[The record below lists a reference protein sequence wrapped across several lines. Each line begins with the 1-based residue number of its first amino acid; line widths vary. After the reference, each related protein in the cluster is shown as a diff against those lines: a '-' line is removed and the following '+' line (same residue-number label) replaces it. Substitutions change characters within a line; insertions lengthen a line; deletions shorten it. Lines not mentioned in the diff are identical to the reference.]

1 MGVMKSNAYGHG
13 AVPVAKR
20 LQEAGADYFG
30 VAFLDE
36 ALELRQSGI
45 TKPILIL
52 GYTPPQFIGEVIE
65 NDLTQTVFGA
75 QATAAYSQAAGK
87 LGKRLKCH
95 LKADSGMT
103 RFGFWGET
111 RFDDM
116 LSALSDGNLDVEGI
130 FTHFAVADVCGDDFT
145 RSQFE
150 DFIKLCDDLEKAS
163 GRRFKIKHCA
173 NSGGMINY
181 SWTCLNM
188 VRPGLALYGH
198 YPCGENE
205 GIDLRPAMS
214 FYARVCQIKEV
225 RPGATVSYG
234 RTWKAEAPGRIAVL
248 SVGYADGL
256 MRLLSNRA
264 CVMIRGKRAPIVG
277 RICMDLTMADVTHI
291 PEACQ
296 DDPVLIFGKDDFGS
310 IPVEEQAVLAETVPY
325 ELLCAVSARV
335 PRIYL

>member
-130 FTHFAVADVCGDDFT
+130 FTHFAVADVCGMIFT

-173 NSGGMINY
+173 NSGG
-181 SWTCLNM
+181 
-188 VRPGLALYGH
+188 
-198 YPCGENE
+198 
-205 GIDLRPAMS
+205 
-214 FYARVCQIKEV
+214 
-225 RPGATVSYG
+225 
-234 RTWKAEAPGRIAVL
+234 
-248 SVGYADGL
+248 
-256 MRLLSNRA
+256 
-264 CVMIRGKRAPIVG
+264 
-277 RICMDLTMADVTHI
+277 
-291 PEACQ
+291 
-296 DDPVLIFGKDDFGS
+296 
-310 IPVEEQAVLAETVPY
+310 
-325 ELLCAVSARV
+325 
-335 PRIYL
+335 